1 MIDSYSF
8 GAIAVDGAEYHR
20 DLIVYPERVQDGWRR
35 KEGHSLGPSDLKE
48 VFQYHP
54 DVLVVGQGAYGR
66 MKIADATLRRAN
78 EEGIEL
84 VAADTA
90 NSVQRFNEEM
100 EKGAK
105 VVGAFHL
112 TC

>member
-1 MIDSYSF
+1 MIDSYRF
-8 GAIAVDGAEYHR
+8 GAIAVDGIEYNR
-20 DLIVYPERVQDGWRR
+20 DLIVYPERLRDGWRS
-35 KEGHSLGPSDLKE
+35 KEGHSLWPTDLE
-48 VFQYHP
+48 DVFEYHP

-66 MKIADATLRRAN
+66 MKIPDATRRRAK

-90 NSVQRFNEEM
+90 NSVERFNEEM
-100 EKGAK
+100 EKGTK